1 MPIAAILRLLIGLLT
16 PRFDGKQNAAAAGRA
31 AAAGV
36 FVLLA
41 CLALFVAIGLAGAAL
56 WAYAAVSLGSA
67 GASLVVAGAFA
78 ALALLLLLGAW
89 LTMRAKQKP
98 ATRPLAGGVGPAGT
112 DPAAAMLGA
121 LNNVFSQNKP
131 ALLLAALVA
140 GLFAERMQKR
150 D

>member
-1 MPIAAILRLLIGLLT
+1 M
-16 PRFDGKQNAAAAGRA
+16 
-31 AAAGV
+31 
-36 FVLLA
+36 
-41 CLALFVAIGLAGAAL
+41 
-56 WAYAAVSLGSA
+56 
-67 GASLVVAGAFA
+67 VAGAFA